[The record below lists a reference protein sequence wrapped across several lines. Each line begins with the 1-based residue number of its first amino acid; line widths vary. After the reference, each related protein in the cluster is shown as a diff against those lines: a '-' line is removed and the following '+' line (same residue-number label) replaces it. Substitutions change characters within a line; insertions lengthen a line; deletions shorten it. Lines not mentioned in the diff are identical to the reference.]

1 MLTNFLWI
9 QDTADLKLRIGL
21 HSGPVVA
28 GVLRGDRSR
37 FQLFGDTVSNLE
49 WIAIDKSKI
58 SNDKH
63 ALTLLSTDEHC

>member
-1 MLTNFLWI
+1 MLTKISWN

-37 FQLFGDTVSNLE
+37 FQLFGDTVSSLE
-49 WIAIDKSKI
+49 WIVIEKSTF
-58 SNDKH
+58 SNDKN
-63 ALTLLSTDEHC
+63 ALTLLSNR